1 MYVCMYVYQRRH
13 VHVETRRRLTKFE
26 VRTQVPPLIH
36 WCVIEKAMLIWYYG
50 IYTQR
55 LNNNNNY
62 AIMTTAVYHNNL
74 QNLNQEFS
82 AKKSLC

>member
-1 MYVCMYVYQRRH
+1 MYVYQRRH

-36 WCVIEKAMLIWYYG
+36 WCVCGEKAMLIWYYG

-55 LNNNNNY
+55 LNNNNNVGIHS
-62 AIMTTAVYHNNL
+62 IMYYIHVGYVY
-74 QNLNQEFS
+74 
-82 AKKSLC
+82 K